1 MESGSV
7 GPNSL
12 TRTRMQAGKAKHFH
26 VKPGEKMKNN
36 PLACTAT
43 LNTRKAQIIR
53 FFVLQ
58 IINIHI
64 LIWERNPQGTI
75 KIAQK

>member
-1 MESGSV
+1 M
-7 GPNSL
+7 
-12 TRTRMQAGKAKHFH
+12 RAGKARHFN
-26 VKPGEKMKNN
+26 VKPGEKMKDN

-58 IINIHI
+58 RINIQI
-64 LIWERNPQGTI
+64 LIWERYPQGTI

>member
-1 MESGSV
+1 M
-7 GPNSL
+7 
-12 TRTRMQAGKAKHFH
+12 RAGKGRNFN
-26 VKPGEKMKNN
+26 VKPGEKMKDN

-58 IINIHI
+58 RINIQI
-64 LIWERNPQGTI
+64 LIGERYPQGTI